1 MIFLLFILFSSFAF
15 SLDFFPLNELKEGM
29 MGEVKT
35 CLKGTEPKIYPV
47 EIKGV
52 LKGLTEKD
60 FIILGKIIS
69 PEFENTGIIAG
80 MSGSPVFIEGKLL
93 GALAYAWSFSKEPL
107 CGITYWRNM
116 VDLKAEGLKN
126 VSYLKEEE
134 LTLSL
139 DEISFKLKE
148 EFERIVK
155 NLNHLNLQAY
165 PFQENNF
172 SIFEGGIV
180 QKDIKYPLEGGFP
193 IAGMLAWG
201 DFNLFASGTITFK
214 DKENL
219 YAFGHP
225 FLDLG
230 KIEIPF
236 ARAYPELV
244 VSSIYRS
251 FRLSNGG
258 EIIGTIEVDGKD
270 GVVGK
275 VGRMPKG
282 VKVLVNFKEKGKKF
296 FVVNHP
302 LLLPVLS
309 GLGTSSLFYE
319 EKTDM
324 GSGSILMELSLY
336 GKDKISKK
344 FFFESEDLFSDIY
357 SRVSSI
363 LALFTLNPFQD
374 FNINSVE
381 INFKEI
387 KEKNKFN
394 ILKVLVDKR
403 KLKME
408 KELNLDIFLEDYLG
422 KKENIKKIIKVSSSE
437 SFDLYIGASKEI
449 EKILRKEQAV
459 FFKNFDDFKKAI
471 IEKPEEGKLF
481 IYIKTQISSLS
492 NSIYSFK
499 KVSPSFL
506 IKFPEISKKNYGIF
520 KLEEVE
526 LSYPIEGFYEIKIE
540 GEK

>member
-1 MIFLLFILFSSFAF
+1 MIFLLFILFSSFEF
-15 SLDFFPLNELKEGM
+15 PLDFFPLNELKEGM
-29 MGEVKT
+29 VGEVKT
-35 CLKGTEPKIYPV
+35 CLKGTEPKIYPI
-47 EIKGV
+47 EIKGI

-60 FIILGKIIS
+60 FIILGKITS

-80 MSGSPVFIEGKLL
+80 MSGSPVYIDGKLL

-107 CGITYWRNM
+107 CGITYWKNM
-116 VDLKAEGLKN
+116 ADLKEEGLKN
-126 VSYLKEEE
+126 VSYLKEKE
-134 LTLSL
+134 LTLPL
-139 DEISFKLKE
+139 EEISFKLKE
-148 EFERIVK
+148 DFERIVK

-165 PFQENNF
+165 PFKENNF

-258 EIIGTIEVDGKD
+258 EIVGTIELDGKD
-270 GVVGK
+270 GIIGK
-275 VGRMPKG
+275 IGKIPKG
-282 VKVLVNFKEKGKKF
+282 VKVLVNFNGKEKKF
-296 FVVNHP
+296 FVINHP

-309 GLGTSSLFYE
+309 GLGVSSLFYE
-319 EKTDM
+319 EKMDM
-324 GSGSILMELSLY
+324 GSGSLLMELSLY

-357 SRVSSI
+357 TRVSSI
-363 LALFTLNPFQD
+363 LALFALNPFQD

-381 INFKEI
+381 IYFKEI
-387 KEKNKFN
+387 KEKNKFY
-394 ILKVLVDKR
+394 ISKVFADKR
-403 KLKME
+403 KMTKE
-408 KELNLDIFLEDYLG
+408 KEINLDIFLEDYSG
-422 KKENIKKIIKVSSSE
+422 KKERIKKFIKVPSSE
-437 SFDLYIGASKEI
+437 NFDLYVSGSKEI

-459 FFKNFDDFKKAI
+459 FFKNFDDLKKAI

-481 IYIKTQISSLS
+481 VYIKTQISSLS
-492 NSIYSFK
+492 NSIYSFEK
-499 KVSPSFL
+499 FNPSFL
-506 IKFPEISKKNYGIF
+506 IKFPEANKKNYGIF
-520 KLEEVE
+520 KLEEIK
-526 LSYPIEGFYEIKIE
+526 LSYPVEGIYEIKIE